1 MPDPQSH
8 HHDPRLDNPI
18 VKEAVRSWY
27 ASLANHDLNDL
38 GSHLEALGVVLVLLA
53 KLSPVTRPA
62 LTSPSDDEFKAKLE
76 SWKRALRDLLSA
88 DLGNGTTR

>member
-8 HHDPRLDNPI
+8 QDPRLDNPI
-18 VKEAVRSWY
+18 VKEAVRAWY
-27 ASLANHDLNDL
+27 ASLASHDLNDL
-38 GSHLEALGVVLVLLA
+38 AAHLEALGIVLVLLA

-62 LTSPSDDEFKAKLE
+62 LATPSDDEFRRKLE

-88 DLGNGTTR
+88 DLGNGSKA

>member
-1 MPDPQSH
+1 MPEQPS

-27 ASLANHDLNDL
+27 VSLASHDLNDL
-38 GSHLEALGVVLVLLA
+38 SAHLEALGVVLVLLA
-53 KLSPVTRPA
+53 KLSPATRPA
-62 LTSPSDDEFKAKLE
+62 LTAPSDDEFRLKLE